1 MLNTRLSVRITAN
14 TLSPEMISEMWSIY
28 QKFYDHTRTS
38 FLERLKKNDYYSIYR
53 DGKKL
58 IGFTGLRIKRERI
71 KGRRN
76 LLINFGQTIIE
87 PKYRGKSL
95 IPATGFKLCC
105 KFGWEI
111 LLSKTYF
118 WADCLTYKAYLVFAK
133 TLEEYYPSYKMDASR
148 QAQSVIDCIGQTYY
162 ADSYCATSGTVRKD
176 SIVVNDVNNYI
187 PQEYLLDQDI
197 NFYTQHNPGFTK
209 GDGLIT
215 LGPVNWKNF
224 ILLLKRAGQ
233 KWLGLQQRPTRT
245 GKRITLATNS
255 YRKIA

>member
-1 MLNTRLSVRITAN
+1 
-14 TLSPEMISEMWSIY
+14 MISEMWSLY
-28 QKFYDHTRTS
+28 RKFYDHSHSS

-53 DGKKL
+53 DGERL

-71 KGRRN
+71 QGRRN

-87 PKYRGKSL
+87 PTYRGKSL

-133 TLEEYYPSYKMDASR
+133 TLAEYYPTYKLDSTR

-162 ADSYCATSGTVRKD
+162 ADSYCATSGTVCKD

-187 PQEYLLDQDI
+187 PKEYLLDQDI
-197 NFYTQHNPGFTK
+197 SFYAQVNPGFTK

-215 LGPVNWKNF
+215 LGPVNLKNF
-224 ILLLKRAGQ
+224 MLLLKRAGQ
-233 KWLGLQQRPTRT
+233 KWLNLHARPRKH
-245 GKRITLATNS
+245 GKRIKLIGTS
-255 YRKIA
+255 YRKSA